1 MDYQFIEDETGNWSI
16 LAPKRAKRPNELTG
30 TESICPFCIGM
41 VETPDE
47 VYRIGNKNTWKVIVV
62 KNKFP
67 FAPIHE
73 IIVHSPDHHKTFDEL
88 PIQQSEE
95 ILKAYKARY
104 LEHQDKGTVVI
115 FNNHGEASGESLP
128 HPHSQLAVVPAHVKL
143 NFQHH
148 EISETDK
155 TKETAEFTIFAPQE
169 SKWSDEVWLYPKKR
183 CKTFGEI
190 SGNEIKDLAKSLY
203 KLIQIMDMRH
213 GHEFPYN
220 FMIYPYKDWYL
231 RLVPRQKII
240 GGFEVGTGIYVNTQ
254 DPKETIEFIIE
265 HFDTP
270 DEEKI
275 KSVHRAS
282 YRRGV

>member
-1 MDYQFIEDETGNWSI
+1 MDYKFIEDDKGQWTI
-16 LAPKRAKRPNELTG
+16 LAPKRSKRPNESTG
-30 TESICPFCIGM
+30 TEPVCPFCIGM
-41 VETPDE
+41 VEKDGE
-47 VYRIGNKNTWKVIVV
+47 VYRTGTKDIWKVIVV

-88 PIQQSEE
+88 PIDQSEE
-95 ILKAYKARY
+95 ILRVYKQRY

-115 FNNHGEASGESLP
+115 FNNHGEGAGESLP
-128 HPHSQLAVVPAHVKL
+128 HPHSQLAVLPAHIEL
-143 NFQHH
+143 QLPHH
-148 EISETDK
+148 SISDK
-155 TKETAEFTIFAPQE
+155 DKVKETAHFKIFAPLE
-169 SKWSDEVWLYPKKR
+169 SKWPDEIWFYPKEIG
-183 CKTFGEI
+183 KTFGQI
-190 SGNEIKDLAKSLY
+190 SDEEMRDLAKILY
-203 KLIQIMDMRH
+203 KVIRIMDLRH

-240 GGFEVGTGIYVNTQ
+240 GGFEVGTGIFVNTQ
-254 DPKETIEFIIE
+254 DPKETIDFIIE

-275 KSVHRAS
+275 KTVHKAA